1 MPNMSY
7 CRFENTVNDINDCLN
22 AIEDREVND
31 LSDYE
36 LRALKDSLELGQA
49 IVDNEDEIQRI
60 IQEHE
65 QYN

>member
-7 CRFENTVNDINDCLN
+7 CRFENTVNDMQDCLN

-36 LRALKDSLELGQA
+36 VKALQHFLELGQA

-65 QYN
+65 

>member
-1 MPNMSY
+1 M
-7 CRFENTVNDINDCLN
+7 NDCLN

-36 LRALKDSLELGQA
+36 LRALKEFLELGQA

-60 IQEHE
+60 IDKH
-65 QYN
+65 YYDG

>member
-7 CRFENTVNDINDCLN
+7 CRFENTVNDMNDCLN

-36 LRALKDSLELGQA
+36 LRALKEFLELGKA
-49 IVDNEDEIQRI
+49 IVENEHDIQQI
-60 IQEHE
+60 IVEHE
-65 QYN
+65 QR

>member
-7 CRFENTVNDINDCLN
+7 CRFENTVNDMQDCLN

-36 LRALKDSLELGQA
+36 LQALKDFLELGQA

-60 IQEHE
+60 IDEHNDE
-65 QYN
+65 

>member
-36 LRALKDSLELGQA
+36 LRALKEFLELGKA
-49 IVDNEDEIQRI
+49 IVENEHDIQQI
-60 IQEHE
+60 IVEHE
-65 QYN
+65 QR

>member
-7 CRFENTVNDINDCLN
+7 CRFENTVNDMNDCLN

-36 LRALKDSLELGQA
+36 LRALKDFLELGQT
-49 IVDNEDEIQRI
+49 IVDNEDEIRRI

-65 QYN
+65 

>member
-7 CRFENTVNDINDCLN
+7 CRFENTVSDINDCLN

-36 LRALKDSLELGQA
+36 LRALKDFLELGQV
-49 IVDNEDEIQRI
+49 IVNLKPEIEEI
-60 IQEHE
+60 IEE
-65 QYN
+65 YE

>member
-7 CRFENTVNDINDCLN
+7 CRFENTVNDMNDCLN

-36 LRALKDSLELGQA
+36 LRALKEFLQLGKA
-49 IVDNEDEIQRI
+49 IVENEHDIQQI
-60 IQEHE
+60 IVEHE
-65 QYN
+65 QR

>member
-7 CRFENTVNDINDCLN
+7 CRFENTVKDMQDCLN

-36 LRALKDSLELGQA
+36 LRALKDFLELGQV

-60 IQEHE
+60 LDRH
-65 QYN
+65 YHDG

>member
-7 CRFENTVNDINDCLN
+7 CRFENTVNDMNDCLN

-36 LRALKDSLELGQA
+36 LLALKDFLELGQA